1 MASEIGDLFVT
12 LRSLTEPFTAP
23 LTEAAGVAE
32 DSTSRII
39 AAGDQMASSLDASA
53 KIAADSFKLILDAAV
68 QLAEAIVEP
77 LNAVK
82 TSVRQ
87 VASAIRALGKAATGL
102 DTAAKPAFE
111 GVAASAAQMATGLD
125 ASVAT
130 ARASVAGLGAEFGT
144 VAGEAAASATE
155 ITAASRES
163 AAATTEA
170 SGAAAASSKRSAAA
184 MGETSAGLMKYATGL
199 AAAGFGLF
207 EAIKGATQFNAAMVK
222 INTQAGVS
230 KSQIKGLGD
239 SVLNLAGQVGSNPDS
254 LAEALYHVE
263 SSFAS
268 TGITGAKAMD
278 ILKVAAE
285 GAALGHANL
294 VDVTNALDAAIAS
307 GIPGVQ
313 NYSQAMGALN
323 AIVGSGDMQMQDLA
337 DAMGTGM
344 VAVVKGYGLSLKDVG
359 AALATFGDNNIR
371 GAKAGTDLRMTVE
384 ALSQPVKTAAQY
396 LIEFGM
402 KQNTLQ
408 KDMETGG
415 LSKALTDLQNHFKKA
430 GITATQEGGVITD
443 MFGKKAGAG
452 IGVLMGQFDRF
463 ESKYPELNKGAN
475 NFASSW
481 QTASHTLSQEWADL
495 KAGLESLSIKLGTA
509 LMPALSKVLGLI
521 REGVQ
526 WITQHKMA
534 MQALAS
540 LLAGLLVAALWGVV
554 AALAAIEVNPVV
566 AGITALGA
574 AAFYAW
580 THFKTFRVVVMDIA
594 NVLRTVLLGAFH
606 LAQAAV
612 KDLISWF
619 NGHGSEFSAAWQK
632 VVKAVQVVVKWFD
645 DNVIKWVQ
653 ARVADLVTW
662 WDSHSQE
669 LAQVWHDIWA
679 LISANVRLAWNTW
692 IHPVLIL
699 LQSVWTAVWK
709 SCWDVIKLVWAA
721 VSGIV
726 TTAMHLILNII
737 GIVLD
742 LITGHWGKAW
752 QDVKKLVS
760 QGLHDVISTIGNIAS
775 GFGTLL
781 YDAGANIIK
790 GLINGITSMISGI
803 GSTISSVASTIRS
816 YLPFSPAKRGPLSGS
831 GSPDIAGAK
840 IGEMVATGIT
850 GSVRKVTTAAHG
862 LAGAAALAIGGGSDY
877 GALSVSG
884 GALTVNGGAGSGGS
898 GQPIIVQIDRKVL
911 FTILQ
916 TEALRYGRRNPST
929 GVVYQTV

>member
-32 DSTSRII
+32 DVTSRIV
-39 AAGDQMASSLDASA
+39 AAGDQMAASLDASS
-53 KIAADSFKLILDAAV
+53 KTAADSFKLILDAAV
-68 QLAEAIVEP
+68 QLAEAIVAP
-77 LNAVK
+77 LDEIKA
-82 TSVRQ
+82 SVRG
-87 VASAIRALGKAATGL
+87 VSTAVRALGKAAGGL
-102 DTAAKPAFE
+102 DQAAVPAFE
-111 GVAASAAQMATGLD
+111 GVAAAAEQMATGLD
-125 ASVAT
+125 ASVASART
-130 ARASVAGLGAEFGT
+130 AMAGLGTEFGT

-155 ITAASRES
+155 ITAASRET

-170 SGAAAASSKRSAAA
+170 SGAAAASSERSAAA

-207 EAIKGATQFNAAMVK
+207 EAIKGATSFNTEMTK

-230 KSQIKGLGD
+230 KTQLASLG
-239 SVLNLAGQVGSNPDS
+239 SGVLSLSSQVGFAPDS
-254 LAEALYHVE
+254 LAEALFHVE

-268 TGITGAKAMD
+268 TGITGRKAME
-278 ILKVAAE
+278 ILKTAGE
-285 GAALGHANL
+285 GAAVGGANL
-294 VDVTNALDAAIAS
+294 VDVQNALDGAIAS
-307 GIPGVQ
+307 GLPGVE
-313 NYSQAMGALN
+313 NYSKAMGALN
-323 AIVGSGDMQMQDLA
+323 AIVGAGDMSMQDLA
-337 DAMGTGM
+337 NAMSSGLM
-344 VAVVKGYGLSLKDVG
+344 AVVKGYGLTLNDVG
-359 AALATFGDNNIR
+359 SALATFGDNNIR
-371 GAKAGTDLRMTVE
+371 GAVAATDLRMAVQ
-384 ALSQPVKTAAQY
+384 ALAVPTKNGKGQ
-396 LIEFGM
+396 LIEWGQTTDSLAKSM
-402 KQNTLQ
+402 EQHGLVYTLN
-408 KDMETGG
+408 KLHG
-415 LSKALTDLQNHFKKA
+415 LFVKN
-430 GITATQEGGVITD
+430 GVTATTQGAVITD

-452 IGVLMGQFDRF
+452 LAVLMGQLDRVN
-463 ESKYPELNKGAN
+463 SKVPDIAKGAGG
-475 NFASSW
+475 FASAW
-481 QTASHTLSQEWADL
+481 QTTSHTVGQEWKDL
-495 KAGLESLSIKLGTA
+495 KAGLESLAVKLGTA

-521 REGVQ
+521 REGVS
-526 WITQHKMA
+526 WITQHKIA
-534 MQALAS
+534 MEALAS
-540 LLAGLLVAALWGVV
+540 LLAGVLVAALWGVA
-554 AALAAIEVNPVV
+554 AALTAIEVNPVV
-566 AGITALGA
+566 LGITLLGA
-574 AAFYAW
+574 AVFYAW
-580 THFKTFRVVVMDIA
+580 THFKAFRTAVMDIA
-594 NVLRTVLLGAFH
+594 SVIKIVLVDAFH
-606 LAQAAV
+606 LAQTAI

-619 NGHGSEFSAAWQK
+619 NGHGSQFSNAWNA

-653 ARVADLVTW
+653 ARVADLVAW

-679 LISANVRLAWNTW
+679 LISANVRLAWQTW
-692 IHPVLIL
+692 IHPLLIL

-709 SCWDVIKLVWAA
+709 SCWDIIKLVWSA

-803 GSTISSVASTIRS
+803 GSTISNVASTIRS

-840 IGEMVATGIT
+840 IGDMLATGIT
-850 GSVRKVTTAAHG
+850 GSVRKVTGAAHG
-862 LAGAAALAIGGGSDY
+862 LAGAAALAIGDGSDLGSLSING
-877 GALSVSG
+877 GALSINGAAGTSG
-884 GALTVNGGAGSGGS
+884 S
-898 GQPIIVQIDRKVL
+898 QPIIVQIDRKTL
-911 FTILQ
+911 FTIMQ
-916 TEALRYGRRNPST
+916 TEVLRYGRRNPST
-929 GVVYQTV
+929 GVVYTTV